1 MAGQPAGAG
10 SFEGRV
16 AIVTGGASGFGRATA
31 LALARRGAQVVVVD
45 LDEPRGAATVD
56 ELRSLG
62 PGAELVVGDVSTSET
77 AGRAVAAAL
86 HAGGRL
92 DVLVNNAG
100 IVQGDMRDTWDTEE
114 DTWDR
119 VLHVNLRSIYVCSR
133 AAIPVMVEARRGA
146 IVNVAS
152 IAASVCV
159 GGAAYAAAKGGVVS
173 YTRHVARELAG
184 KGVRMNCVS
193 PGFMRTPMT
202 TGERQGLDEEQ
213 QEAQLAGFARHV
225 PMHRMGSTDDIAEAI
240 VYLASDAAGYVTGQ
254 ELIVDGGYVVR

>member
-1 MAGQPAGAG
+1 MAGPFP
-10 SFEGRV
+10 FEHRV
-16 AIVTGGASGFGRATA
+16 VIVTGAASGFGEATA
-31 LALARRGAQVVVVD
+31 LGFARRGAQVVVVD
-45 LDEPRGAATVD
+45 LDEPRGAATV
-56 ELRSLG
+56 EALQAVG

-77 AGRAVAAAL
+77 ARRAVATAL
-86 HAGGRL
+86 EAYGRL

-114 DTWDR
+114 ATWDR
-119 VLHVNLRSIYVCSR
+119 VLQVNLRSIYVCSR
-133 AAIPVMVEARRGA
+133 AAIPVMVEAGRGS

-159 GGAAYAAAKGGVVS
+159 GGAAYAAAKGGVLS

-202 TGERQGLDEEQ
+202 TGERLGLDEAQ

-225 PMHRMGSTDDIAEAI
+225 PMHRLGSTDDIAEAI
-240 VYLASDAAGYVTGQ
+240 IYLAGEEAGYVTGQ

>member
-1 MAGQPAGAG
+1 MAATTDQH
-10 SFEGRV
+10 V
-16 AIVTGGASGFGRATA
+16 AIVTGAASGFGEATA
-31 LALARRGAQVVVVD
+31 LGFARRGTRVVVVD
-45 LDEPRGAATVD
+45 LDEAGGTATVD
-56 ELRSLG
+56 AARGLG
-62 PGAELVVGDVSTSET
+62 ADAQLVVGDVSTSAT
-77 AGRAVAAAL
+77 ADRAVAAAL
-86 HAGGRL
+86 EAYGRL

-114 DTWDR
+114 ATWDR
-119 VLHVNLRSIYVCSR
+119 VLQVNLRSIYVCSR
-133 AAIPVMVEARRGA
+133 AAIPVMVEARRGS

-159 GGAAYAAAKGGVVS
+159 GGAAYAAAKGGVLS

-202 TGERQGLDEEQ
+202 TGERLGLDEAQ

-225 PMHRMGSTDDIAEAI
+225 PMHRLGSTDDIAEAI
-240 VYLASDAAGYVTGQ
+240 VYLASDEAGYVTGQ